1 MDRHDWLAEQFE
13 AHRDHL
19 RAVAYRML
27 GSMSDADDAVQAS
40 WLNLSG
46 SDTSAVENLG
56 GWMTTI
62 VARVC
67 LDMLR
72 SRKSRREAPLDSPA
86 PDEMKS
92 REDGTDP
99 EREAQLADSVGIAL
113 MVVLDTLA
121 PDERL
126 AFVLHDVFAI
136 PFDEIAPIVGR
147 SSTTTRQ
154 LASRA
159 RRRVHGAATVPSA
172 ELNRQREVVNDFLTA
187 ARAGDFNALLAVLD
201 PDVVLRSDA
210 VLMPSGESLEVHGAQ
225 RVAKMYG
232 RRGGA
237 QGIRPALV
245 NGMVGLVV
253 APRGRLMLVINL
265 TFKDGKIAVID
276 AVSDQARI
284 RHTDLAVLD
293 D

>member
-1 MDRHDWLAEQFE
+1 MDKHDWLAEQFE

-27 GSMSDADDAVQAS
+27 GSLSEADDAVQAS
-40 WLNLSG
+40 WLNLSR
-46 SDTSAVENLG
+46 SDTSEIENLG

-72 SRKSRREAPLDSPA
+72 SRKSRREAPLDSP
-86 PDEMKS
+86 DEIGS
-92 REDGTDP
+92 HDEGIDP
-99 EREAQLADSVGIAL
+99 ELEAQLADSVGLAL

-126 AFVLHDVFAI
+126 AFVLHDVFAV

-147 SSTTTRQ
+147 SSMTTRQ

-159 RRRVHGAATVPSA
+159 RRRVRGATIVPSA
-172 ELNRQREVVNDFLTA
+172 ELNRQREVVNAFLTA
-187 ARAGDFNALLAVLD
+187 ARAGDFNTLLTLLD
-201 PDVVLRSDA
+201 PDVELRSDA
-210 VLMPSGESLEVHGAQ
+210 ALTPSGKGLEVHGAQ

-232 RRGGA
+232 RPGSA
-237 QGIRPALV
+237 QGVRPALV

-253 APRGRLMLVINL
+253 APRGRLMLVIHL

-276 AVSDQARI
+276 AVADRARLRQI
-284 RHTDLAVLD
+284 DLAVLD
-293 D
+293 N

>member
-27 GSMSDADDAVQAS
+27 GSLSEADDAVQAS
-40 WLNLSG
+40 WLNLSA
-46 SDTSAVENLG
+46 SDTSEIENLG

-62 VARVC
+62 VARIC

-72 SRKSRREAPLDSPA
+72 SRKSRREASLDA
-86 PDEMKS
+86 PDEIAS
-92 REDGTDP
+92 REAGIDP
-99 EREAQLADSVGIAL
+99 EHEAQLADSVGLAL
-113 MVVLDTLA
+113 MVVLNTLA

-136 PFDEIAPIVGR
+136 PFHEIAPIVGR

-159 RRRVHGAATVPSA
+159 RRRVRGAATVPSA
-172 ELNRQREVVNDFLTA
+172 ELNRQREVVNAFLTA
-187 ARAGDFNALLAVLD
+187 ARAGDFNALLAILD
-201 PDVVLRSDA
+201 PEVVLRSDA
-210 VLMPSGESLEVHGAQ
+210 VLTPSGETLEVRGAQ

-245 NGMVGLVV
+245 NGIVGLVV

-265 TFKDGKIAVID
+265 TFKDGKIAGID
-276 AVSDQARI
+276 AVADSTRI
-284 RHTDLAVLD
+284 AQTELAILD
-293 D
+293 N